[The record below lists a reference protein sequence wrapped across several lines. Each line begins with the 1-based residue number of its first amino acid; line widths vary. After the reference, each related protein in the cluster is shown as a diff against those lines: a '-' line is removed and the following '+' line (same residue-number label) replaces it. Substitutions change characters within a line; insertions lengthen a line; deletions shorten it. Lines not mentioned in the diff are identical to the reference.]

1 MNYNFFD
8 IILRALKAQ
17 GDNLKQQVIRVTKVT
32 SKLVTRVITFV
43 RNTITS
49 FLRAPQS
56 REDYVGAGSYLLSKR
71 LVFMCIAA
79 FLCVVT
85 VCMYVIYPWMDGRL
99 WVSKMELNSE
109 KFLSFTGKAQV
120 YDSGG
125 VTIYQGDMVDG
136 ALTGT
141 GMQYDVDGIL
151 VYEGD
156 FVDGQYSG
164 QGRYYDAHSL
174 RYDGAFS
181 DNAYNGE
188 GKLYNQDSRLI
199 YSGPFAMGLRSGIGT
214 EYNPATGK
222 KSYFGS
228 FAEDKKEGNGTAFA
242 QDGETIVYEGS
253 FAQDVYAGQG
263 KLYENGKLRYAG
275 GFEDGVFSG
284 EGVLYDADS
293 GTMLYEG
300 QFQSGL
306 YNGAGKLYDPEDGGL
321 LYSGTFANGRRD
333 GSGAEYDSL
342 GAVIFQGNY
351 RDGVVD
357 LMSYMG
363 QDMQAFC
370 ADFGNPST
378 KETVDGVEVWNYPSK
393 NLVVI
398 AKPDIVNQVQVCW
411 KIMSGLREEFCN
423 IQKSSTA
430 QDVQSALGM
439 PFTALELTLPT
450 YCQTAFS
457 ALGATIPN
465 NATVVSEKY
474 LQDGYY
480 IRVYYDAPQGKAVIV
495 EMCGL

>member
-17 GDNLKQQVIRVTKVT
+17 GDNLKQQVIRITKVT
-32 SKLVTRVITFV
+32 SKLVTRILTFV

-56 REDYVGAGSYLLSKR
+56 REDYVGAGRYLLSKR

-79 FLCVVT
+79 FLGAVT
-85 VCMYVIYPWMDGRL
+85 VCVCVIYPWMDGRL
-99 WVSKMELNSE
+99 WVSHMELNSE
-109 KFLSFTGKAQV
+109 KFLSFSGKAQV

-141 GMQYDVDGIL
+141 GRQYDTDGIL
-151 VYEGD
+151 LYEGN
-156 FVDGQYSG
+156 FEDGQYSG
-164 QGRYYDAHSL
+164 QGRYYIAHVL

-181 DNAYNGE
+181 NNLYQGE
-188 GKLYNQDSRLI
+188 GNLYNQDSRLI
-199 YSGPFAMGLRSGIGT
+199 YSGPFVAGLRSGIGT
-214 EYNPATGK
+214 AYNPETGK

-228 FAEDKKEGNGTAFA
+228 YAEDKKEGNGTAFA

-253 FAQDVYAGQG
+253 FALDVYAGQG

-275 GFEDGVFSG
+275 SFAEGVFSG
-284 EGVLYDADS
+284 DGVLYDADS

-300 QFQSGL
+300 QFQNGQYSGE
-306 YNGAGKLYDPEDGGL
+306 GKLYDPDSGSL

-351 RDGVVD
+351 KDGLVD

-378 KETVDGVEVWNYPSK
+378 KETVDDVEVWNYPSK

-398 AKPDIVNQVQVCW
+398 AKPDIVNQVMVCW

-423 IQKSSTA
+423 IQKSSTQ
-430 QDVQSALGM
+430 QDVQNVLGA
-439 PFTALELTLPT
+439 PFTSLELTLPA
-450 YCQTAFS
+450 YSQKAFA
-457 ALGATIPN
+457 ALGATVPN
-465 NATVVSEKY
+465 GATVLSEKY
-474 LQDGYY
+474 LQSGYY
-480 IRVYYDAPQGKAVIV
+480 IRVYYDAPQGKAAIV